1 MRIKGLFALKQETEH
16 LASAWSRFWVRVWAR
31 IWRRPQRVD
40 VVLGEPVRFAPEQDA
55 DEITRE
61 LERRVAEL

>member
-1 MRIKGLFALKQETEH
+1 
-16 LASAWSRFWVRVWAR
+16 VWAR

-40 VVLGEPVRFAPEQDA
+40 VVLGEPVRFSPEQDA